1 LISFTIPGPPVG
13 KQRPKFSR
21 RGSFVRTYTPEKTV
35 SYESLV
41 CLSFAAAYPA
51 FVPLEGPV
59 RFTVRAYC
67 QIPNSTPKRLL
78 ARMESEIVPCP
89 KKPDKTNIEKI
100 IEDALNGIAYKD
112 DSQITDSG
120 PFLKRYSPR
129 PRVEVEIQA
138 LEEGRSV

>member
-1 LISFTIPGPPVG
+1 LISFTIPGAPVG

-21 RGSFVRTYTPEKTV
+21 CGGFVRTYTPEKTV

-41 CLSFAAAYPA
+41 RLSFAAAYPA

-59 RFTVRAYC
+59 RFTVRAFC
-67 QIPNSTPKRLL
+67 PIPNSAPKRLR
-78 ARMESEIVPCP
+78 ADMEAERLPCP

-120 PFLKRYSPR
+120 PFMKRYSPR
-129 PRVEVEIQA
+129 PRVEVEIQS
-138 LEEGRSV
+138 LEEGRG